1 MSALPHNTNKILAKI
16 SVAARTALTSSH
28 NVELR
33 RYIGTGPSIRSRVR
47 LALAVAFLVAV
58 PALFIGV
65 LRTEKVLQRT
75 VSLIRHDDYLKHIL
89 EVRLALKE
97 LDLALWAFFSEREYE
112 SGQNALMASEHVVQ
126 RISRLARERPHDIDM
141 GPPAFMEGLALRLN
155 NLTERAVANR
165 SSVAPSRLSI
175 MTLYKELSLVE
186 QRVIILS
193 QHERKLA
200 LASLS
205 TVGRD
210 QLILFLILMFAI
222 PIFVIFVPG
231 WVVGPLSRLRQT
243 ASKIELGQLK
253 EIAIRGRDEVATL
266 TRSLKSYFVHQEALE
281 QKKSSKIFEMRNIL
295 RSVIG
300 RVEEPIFIVD
310 NNFSINYT
318 NDAAAVLIGLPAHQI
333 EGKVIGDCMFCPTV
347 KKAMEKAFAG
357 DANDGPFPIKIE
369 VADGRIFEV
378 QAKLG
383 VVRNRDGEVSRA
395 VLVLHEN
402 EVILED
408 HREENIAYPG

>member
-16 SVAARTALTSSH
+16 SVAARTALTGPES
-28 NVELR
+28 VELR

-65 LRTEKVLQRT
+65 LRTEKVLERT
-75 VSLIRHDDYLKHIL
+75 GSLISHDDYLRHIL
-89 EVRLALKE
+89 EVRLAMKD
-97 LDLALWAFFSEREYE
+97 LDLALWAFFSEREFE
-112 SGQNALMASEHVVQ
+112 SGQNALMASEHVLQ
-126 RISRLARERPHDIDM
+126 RMSRLVRERPHDIDI
-141 GPPAFMEGLALRLN
+141 GPPAFLEGLAIRLD

-165 SSVAPSRLSI
+165 SSVAPARLSI
-175 MTLYKELSLVE
+175 ITLYKELSLVE
-186 QRVIILS
+186 QRVQILS
-193 QHERKLA
+193 HHERKLA

-222 PIFVIFVPG
+222 PVFVIFVPN
-231 WVVGPLSRLRQT
+231 WVVGPLSRLRQI
-243 ASKIELGQLK
+243 ANKIELGQLK

-266 TRSLKSYFVHQEALE
+266 TRSLKSYFIHQEALDH
-281 QKKSSKIFEMRNIL
+281 KKSSKIFEMRNIL
-295 RSVIG
+295 RSVLG
-300 RVEEPIFIVD
+300 RVEEPVFIVD
-310 NNFSINYT
+310 NNFNINYT
-318 NDAAAVLIGLPAHQI
+318 NEAAAILIGLPAHQI
-333 EGKVIGDCMFCPTV
+333 EGKVIGDCMFCPTI
-347 KKAMEKAFAG
+347 KKTMEKAFAG
-357 DANDGPFPIKIE
+357 DTNDGPFNITIE
-369 VADGRIFEV
+369 VADGRIFEL

-395 VLVLHEN
+395 VMVLLER
-402 EVILED
+402 EMAIED